1 MSCLIDTLLGDITRV
16 AADAIVNAANCS
28 LLGGGGVDGAIHAAA
43 GPGLLAECRTLN
55 GCETGQAKL
64 TRG

>member
-28 LLGGGGVDGAIHAAA
+28 LLGGGGHAAA
-43 GPGLLAECRTLN
+43 AGCTVWGGVDDAKREILKAIRTVQH
-55 GCETGQAKL
+55 GG
-64 TRG
+64 

>member
-28 LLGGGGVDGAIHAAA
+28 LLGGGGVDGAIVYA
-43 GPGLLAECRTLN
+43 GGLVFQQVFGTP
-55 GCETGQAKL
+55 
-64 TRG
+64 